1 MIQRSIGWVLSLAM
15 RQVDD
20 SIAEAE
26 LHNFMRT
33 GLQELAASVHA
44 GDLVQKNQLV
54 KDIFLAAG
62 RLREHGLSGLAAIDE
77 ELIPQV
83 KKDAEPDSEGE
94 RPVIKQGRIVSAEVE
109 ALLAKLGAESSTN
122 SWQAAQ
128 MEALLRR
135 VEIRRRGALQFE
147 LSLSAHERRIAIQNM
162 SLLFT
167 RFALIQHDYR
177 YLNAALKLNDWSFRD
192 HRNLRLGSGQLGYLR
207 AVLEAEAALLEMT
220 T

>member
-20 SIAEAE
+20 STAEAE

-33 GLQELAASVHA
+33 GLQELATSVRA
-44 GDLVQKNQLV
+44 GELVHKNQLV
-54 KDIFLAAG
+54 KDIFLAAD
-62 RLREHGLSGLAAIDE
+62 RLRALGFSGLATIDE
-77 ELIPQV
+77 ELIPYV
-83 KKDAEPDSEGE
+83 AKEAEPDSKKE
-94 RPVIKQGRIVSAEVE
+94 RPVISHERIDSGAVV

-177 YLNAALKLNDWSFRD
+177 YLNAALKLNDWSFKD

-207 AVLEAEAALLEMT
+207 AALEAEAALLEMT